1 MIIAD
6 SSMGYEDV
14 SLQKLDI
21 SSSRISDSGILHLLE
36 RIDYF
41 ENIRSIKVTD
51 NFISEKIE
59 KILLEILDKNKS
71 LIEFGVQGNRLSL
84 CCLNRI
90 KKILQRNNKEL
101 EEKEPN
107 KIKTEIYR
115 LKYEQKKIK
124 AAKKKLDQ
132 QESDINK
139 LEEKNRRLL
148 EIQTCLKSRKPI
160 RGRT

>member
-6 SSMGYEDV
+6 NALGAEDV
-14 SLQKLDI
+14 TLKKLDV
-21 SSSRISDSGILHLLE
+21 SSSRISDSGILHFLE

-59 KILLEILDKNKS
+59 KILLEILEKNKT
-71 LIEFGVQGNRLSL
+71 LIEFAVQGNRLSL

-101 EEKEPN
+101 EEREPN

-139 LEEKNRRLL
+139 LEEK
-148 EIQTCLKSRKPI
+148 KSTLMRELDIFKKTEAHK
-160 RGRT
+160 R